1 MDWFPSKEI
10 IECICQPSFGLTF
23 GNTFYVAPNTID
35 FSTVFL
41 KFDLKSQAA
50 VLGTLIGI
58 LVIYLLL
65 LIWARHQD
73 KKDIVRV
80 RQ

>member
-1 MDWFPSKEI
+1 MKT
-10 IECICQPSFGLTF
+10 LTF

-65 LIWARHQD
+65 LKVHRELYQG
-73 KKDIVRV
+73 IVKIANA
-80 RQ
+80 